1 MRRLR
6 FLCCRDLLELLEAP
20 AGAAAPA
27 LGEGGFGTA
36 GDPTRSAEELAA
48 AVAMLILAT
57 WACHLAT
64 ILKNL
69 LVVCVKEKDSKA
81 TKKAFPKAFLS
92 LPPSLSLFRA
102 LARLL

>member
-20 AGAAAPA
+20 AEAT
-27 LGEGGFGTA
+27 LGEGGFGAA
-36 GDPTRSAEELAA
+36 GDPPRSAEELAA
-48 AVAMLILAT
+48 AVAMLIPAAAT

-69 LVVCVKEKDSKA
+69 
-81 TKKAFPKAFLS
+81 
-92 LPPSLSLFRA
+92 
-102 LARLL
+102 